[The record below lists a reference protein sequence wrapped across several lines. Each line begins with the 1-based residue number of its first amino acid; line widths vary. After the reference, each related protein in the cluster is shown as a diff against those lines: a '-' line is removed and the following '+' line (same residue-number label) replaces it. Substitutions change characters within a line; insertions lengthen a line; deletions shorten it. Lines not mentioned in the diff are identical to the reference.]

1 MVNESLGTR
10 ATASDQQV
18 YIAPSIL
25 SADFSRLGEECRAL
39 VDAGCDWIHVDVM
52 DGHFVPDITFGP
64 KMCSSLRKHVDCIV
78 DVHLMVSPAERMVE
92 SFADA
97 GADVIT
103 VHIEAGPHMFRTCQR
118 IRELGKMVGI
128 AVNPGTSAA
137 MIAEYLNL
145 VDLVCIMTVNPG
157 AGGQGFIRS
166 QLNKIRQVKEMLANR
181 NVYIEVDGG
190 ITANNSAEVFDAGA
204 NVLVAG
210 TAILGDGS
218 TSGVA
223 EYRKNMNAIRRAALS
238 RFTA

>member
-1 MVNESLGTR
+1 
-10 ATASDQQV
+10 
-18 YIAPSIL
+18 
-25 SADFSRLGEECRAL
+25 
-39 VDAGCDWIHVDVM
+39 
-52 DGHFVPDITFGP
+52 
-64 KMCSSLRKHVDCIV
+64 
-78 DVHLMVSPAERMVE
+78 
-92 SFADA
+92 
-97 GADVIT
+97 
-103 VHIEAGPHMFRTCQR
+103 MFRTCQR

>member
-1 MVNESLGTR
+1 
-10 ATASDQQV
+10 
-18 YIAPSIL
+18 
-25 SADFSRLGEECRAL
+25 
-39 VDAGCDWIHVDVM
+39 
-52 DGHFVPDITFGP
+52 
-64 KMCSSLRKHVDCIV
+64 
-78 DVHLMVSPAERMVE
+78 
-92 SFADA
+92 
-97 GADVIT
+97 
-103 VHIEAGPHMFRTCQR
+103 
-118 IRELGKMVGI
+118 
-128 AVNPGTSAA
+128 